1 MKFNIVK
8 WCTLKHLKEIDLY
21 KQNKIFTMSR
31 KLSFDRKVIKH
42 SETIGS
48 KIGGFL
54 TIIVVM
60 SVLSFCIFTYSRMIR
75 GLDDRYNSFNRAN
88 HLINGEEEILINGS
102 RFLPSLELIKW
113 ENNPVIDKILT
124 PNGINITELQT
135 YVEPNIV
142 VGIRNKSF
150 EDGFAFDTPD
160 NEKRLIYPMRV
171 CKI

>member
-1 MKFNIVK
+1 MKNNIVK

-21 KQNKIFTMSR
+21 KQNKTFTMSR
-31 KLSFDRKVIKH
+31 KLSVDRKVIKH

-48 KIGGFL
+48 KMGGFM

-60 SVLSFCIFTYSRMIR
+60 SVLLFCTFTYSKMMR
-75 GLDDRYNSFNRAN
+75 GLYDRYNSFNRAN

-113 ENNPVIDKILT
+113 KSNPIIDKILT

-142 VGIRNKSF
+142 IGIRNKSF
-150 EDGFAFDTPD
+150 VEGFAFDTPG
-160 NEKRLIYPMRV
+160 NEIRIIYPMRV